1 MRGML
6 GAMRHAVIFGLA
18 SSCLLLV
25 MGPARPVFVDGKML
39 WEQCAVSRED
49 AHDIKS
55 ITQIL
60 TCAQYILGVT
70 DAQGELFDGNE
81 RSATRPQ
88 ALANM
93 PVLFCRSDDVSS
105 GQMIDAVRTYLSD
118 HPEVR
123 PWGAPSIII
132 SALKEKFPCN

>member
-1 MRGML
+1 ML
-6 GAMRHAVIFGLA
+6 RVVILSWA
-18 SSCLLLV
+18 LPCLLLV
-25 MGPARPVFVDGKML
+25 SGPARAVFVDGNLL

-49 AHDIKS
+49 AHDMQS
-55 ITQIL
+55 TTQVL
-60 TCAQYILGVT
+60 ACAQYILGVT

-93 PVLFCRSDDVSS
+93 PVLFCRSDDTSS
-105 GQMIDAVRTYLSD
+105 GQVIDAVRAYLSD

-132 SALKEKFPCN
+132 SPLKEKFPCN